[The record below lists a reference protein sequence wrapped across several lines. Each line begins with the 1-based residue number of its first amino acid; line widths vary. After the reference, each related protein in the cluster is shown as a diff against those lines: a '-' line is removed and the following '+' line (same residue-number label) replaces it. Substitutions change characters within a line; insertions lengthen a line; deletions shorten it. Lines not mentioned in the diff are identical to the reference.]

1 MAGLTKQLAGWR
13 TAALLVACALL
24 LAACGSSSSHP
35 SASHRVSGGVATL
48 AESPGFIPTYIFPLA
63 DAANYTIA
71 NQEDFE
77 SLLFRPLYDFGSS
90 SNAVGLNTQDS
101 IAYPPVYS
109 DHDQT
114 VTVTLKHYVWSD
126 GAAVTSRDITFW
138 MNLLKAETANWG
150 DFTPGEFP
158 DNVSSY
164 TATSATTVVFHLTR
178 AYNPQWFT
186 DNQLAQITP
195 LPQQAWDKTSAAGP
209 VGNYDE
215 TTSGAKAV
223 YTFLNA
229 QALKT
234 STYTTNPLWQVVD
247 GPWKLTQFSDT
258 GAVTFVPNK
267 KYSGPVKASVSEF
280 KEVPFT
286 SDSAEVDDVLSND
299 ISVGYLPTQDLPEES
314 RITSSGNYTVSKTAL
329 FEINY
334 IELNYENPAI
344 APLADQLYIRQALQ
358 YVMDQ
363 PAQVSA
369 ILDGGGYPD
378 YGPLPPE
385 PANPYVTAYQDKG
398 PYPFSISKARALLVA
413 HGWSIPSSGPAVC
426 KHSGTGPTDCGAGI
440 TAGEKLSLKLLY
452 ASGTAAG
459 ASEMANYK
467 SDAGQAGI
475 VLNVT
480 GSPIGNVIAQGI
492 PCDKSSCWQ
501 MLTWGAGGATW
512 TYSPYP
518 SGESQFETGAADNGG
533 NYSSTAANKLIQAT
547 NYTSSQSAMAQ
558 YDNYLTQQLPV
569 IWQMDTYSY
578 YAVATNLHG
587 VSFNVLGQFSYP
599 TPENWYFTS

>member
-1 MAGLTKQLAGWR
+1 MTAFTPPRARWR
-13 TAALLVACALL
+13 PAALLVACALV
-24 LAACGSSSSHP
+24 LAACSSSSHP
-35 SASHRVSGGVATL
+35 SAGNRVSGGVATL

-63 DAANYTIA
+63 NAANYTIA

-90 SNAVGLNTQDS
+90 GNPVAINTQDS
-101 IAYPPVYS
+101 LAYPPVYS
-109 DHDQT
+109 DSDRT
-114 VTVTLKHYVWSD
+114 VTVTLKHYIWSD
-126 GAAVTSRDITFW
+126 GVPVTSRDITFW
-138 MNLLKAETANWG
+138 MNLLKAETSNWG

-158 DNVSSY
+158 DNVASY
-164 TATSATTVVFHLTR
+164 RAINSTTVVFHLTR

-195 LPQQAWDKTSAAGP
+195 LPQQAWDKTSGSSPA
-209 VGNYDE
+209 GNYDE
-215 TTSGAKAV
+215 TPSGAAAV
-223 YTFLNA
+223 YSFLNG

-247 GPWKLTQFSDT
+247 GPWKLTEFT
-258 GAVTFVPNK
+258 TAGALTFVPNK
-267 KYSGPVKASVSEF
+267 KYSGPVRPSLSEF

-286 SDSAEVDDVLSND
+286 SDFAETDDLLSGGV
-299 ISVGYLPTQDLPEES
+299 SVGYLPTQDLPEKS
-314 RITSSGNYTVSKTAL
+314 RVTSGGYSLSKTAL

-344 APLADQLYIRQALQ
+344 APLVNQLYIRQALQ

-363 PAQVSA
+363 PAQVTA

-378 YGPLPPE
+378 YGPIPPQ
-385 PANPYVTAYQDKG
+385 PANPYVTGYQEKG
-398 PYPFSISKARALLVA
+398 PYPFSVDKARSLLLA
-413 HGWSIPSSGPAVC
+413 HGWSVPSSGAAVC
-426 KHSGTGPTDCGAGI
+426 KRSGSAPTDCGAGI
-440 TAGEKLSLKLLY
+440 AAGQSLSLNLLY
-452 ASGTAAG
+452 ATGTSAAD
-459 ASEMANYK
+459 AEMANYK
-467 SDAGQAGI
+467 SDAASAGI

-480 GSPIGNVIAQGI
+480 GSPIDNVISQGV

-533 NYSSTAANKLIQAT
+533 NYSDAAANNLIQAT
-547 NYTSSQSAMAQ
+547 NYTSSASAMAQ

-569 IWQMDTYSY
+569 IWQMCTYSY
-578 YAVATNLHG
+578 YAVKSSLHG

>member
-1 MAGLTKQLAGWR
+1 MTAFTSPRARWR
-13 TAALLVACALL
+13 TAALFVTCALV
-24 LAACGSSSSHP
+24 LAACASSSQQ
-35 SASHRVSGGVATL
+35 AAGHRVSGGVATL

-63 DAANYTIA
+63 NAANYTIA

-90 SNAVGLNTQDS
+90 GNPVAMNTQAS
-101 IAYPPVYS
+101 LAYPPVYS
-109 DHDQT
+109 DGDRT
-114 VTVTLKHYVWSD
+114 VTVTLKHYMWSD

-138 MNLLKAETANWG
+138 MNLLKVETSNWG

-158 DNVSSY
+158 DNVASY
-164 TATSATTVVFHLTR
+164 QATNSTTVVFHLTR

-195 LPQQAWDKTSAAGP
+195 LPQQAWDKTSASAP
-209 VGNYDE
+209 AGNYDE
-215 TTSGAKAV
+215 TPSGATAV
-223 YTFLNA
+223 YAFLNG

-258 GAVTFVPNK
+258 GALTFVPNK
-267 KYSGPVKASVSEF
+267 KYSGPVKPSLSEF

-286 SDSAEVDDVLSND
+286 SDFAETDDLLSGGV
-299 ISVGYLPTQDLPEES
+299 SVGYLPTQDLPDKS
-314 RITSSGNYTVSKTAL
+314 RVTSGGYSLSKTAL

-334 IELNYENPAI
+334 IELNYANPAI
-344 APLADQLYIRQALQ
+344 APLVKQLYIRQALQ

-363 PAQVSA
+363 PAQVKA

-378 YGPLPPE
+378 YGPIPPQ
-385 PANPYVTAYQDKG
+385 PANPYVTGYQAKG
-398 PYPFSISKARALLVA
+398 AYPFSVSKARSLLVA
-413 HGWSIPSSGPAVC
+413 HGWSLPSSGPAVC
-426 KHSGTGPTDCGAGI
+426 KLSGSAPADCGAGI
-440 TAGEKLSLKLLY
+440 AAGQKLSLNLLY
-452 ASGTAAG
+452 ATGTAAG
-459 ASEMANYK
+459 DAEMANYK
-467 SDAGQAGI
+467 SDAASAGI

-480 GSPIGNVIAQGI
+480 GSPIDNVISQGI
-492 PCDKSSCWQ
+492 PCSKSSCWQ
-501 MLTWGAGGATW
+501 LLTWGAGGATW

-533 NYSSTAANKLIQAT
+533 SYSDGAANSLIQAT
-547 NYTSSQSAMAQ
+547 NYTSSTSAMAR
-558 YDNYLTQQLPV
+558 YDNYLTEQLPV
-569 IWQMDTYSY
+569 IWQMCTYSY
-578 YAVATNLHG
+578 YAVKTNLHG
-587 VSFNVLGQFSYP
+587 VGFNVLGQFSYP

>member
-1 MAGLTKQLAGWR
+1 MAALTSPGARWR
-13 TAALLVACALL
+13 TAALFVTCALV
-24 LAACGSSSSHP
+24 LAACASSSHP
-35 SASHRVSGGVATL
+35 SAGHRVSGGVVTL

-63 DAANYTIA
+63 DDANYTIA

-90 SNAVGLNTQDS
+90 SNPVGMNTQDS
-101 IAYPPVYS
+101 LAYPPVYS
-109 DHDQT
+109 DNDRT
-114 VTVTLKHYVWSD
+114 VTVTLKHYMWSD
-126 GAAVTSRDITFW
+126 GVPVTSRDIIFW
-138 MNLLKAETANWG
+138 MNLLEVETSNWG

-158 DNVSSY
+158 DNVTSY
-164 TATSATTVVFHLTR
+164 SATNSTTVVFHLTR

-195 LPQQAWDKTSAAGP
+195 LPQQAWDKTSASGP

-215 TTSGAKAV
+215 TPSGAKAV
-223 YTFLNA
+223 YAFLNG

-258 GAVTFVPNK
+258 GALTFVPNK
-267 KYSGPVKASVSEF
+267 KYSGPVKASLSEF
-280 KEVPFT
+280 MEVPFT
-286 SDSAEVDDVLSND
+286 SDSAEVDDLLSGD
-299 ISVGYLPTQDLPEES
+299 LSVGYLPTQDLPEQS
-314 RITSSGNYTVSKTAL
+314 RVTSGGKYTLSKTAL

-344 APLADQLYIRQALQ
+344 APLVSQLYIRQALQ

-363 PAQVSA
+363 PAQVTA

-378 YGPLPPE
+378 YGPLPPQ
-385 PANPYVTAYQDKG
+385 PANPYVTGDQEKG
-398 PYPFSISKARALLVA
+398 AYPFSVSKARSLLVA
-413 HGWSIPSSGPAVC
+413 HGWSVPSSGAAVC
-426 KHSGTGPTDCGAGI
+426 KRSGTAPADCGAGI
-440 TAGEKLSLKLLY
+440 AAGQKLSLNLLY
-452 ASGTAAG
+452 ATGTAA
-459 ASEMANYK
+459 ADAEMANYK
-467 SDAGQAGI
+467 SDAASAGI

-480 GSPIGNVIAQGI
+480 GSPINSVIAQGV
-492 PCDKSSCWQ
+492 PCSKSSCWQ

-533 NYSSTAANKLIQAT
+533 NYSDAAANKLIQAT
-547 NYTSSQSAMAQ
+547 NYTSSASAMAQ

-569 IWQMDTYSY
+569 IWQMCTYSY
-578 YAVATNLHG
+578 YAVKTNLHG